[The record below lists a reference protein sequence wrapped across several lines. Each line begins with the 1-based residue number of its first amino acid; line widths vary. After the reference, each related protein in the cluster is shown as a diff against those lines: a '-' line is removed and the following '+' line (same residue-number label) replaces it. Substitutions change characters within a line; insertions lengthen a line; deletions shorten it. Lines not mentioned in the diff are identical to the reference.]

1 VPAVDARRRFS
12 EIDVLKAV
20 GILTVVL
27 IHSLRNPWDPRISSA
42 ELWLQVVTRFAVP
55 GFLLCSGFLYATT
68 SPVSARVTL
77 QRVRR
82 VVLPYLVAS
91 FGAQL
96 WWAATGPAHDLRTA
110 ASEIALASSF
120 GPYYYVFVHFWL
132 VLVTPLFAVAP
143 RRVLAG
149 LTAGLVASQ
158 AFFEARMELVIP
170 FFWHIRNPLLW
181 WAYFLVGW
189 LLRLHYAAVRSFVVE
204 HRAKLAVALAL
215 AWLAATWV
223 GGGQPQTS
231 FVRSAIWLDI
241 YVTLGL
247 IFVAACGRER
257 VPGWM
262 RSLSDATF
270 AIYLLHLFFVYGAER
285 IIRANSEAFSPPV
298 IGLYWAAGVAGSL
311 AVIWAARRLLGPR
324 SRDVVGA

>member
-1 VPAVDARRRFS
+1 MDAPRRFS
-12 EIDVLKAV
+12 EIDVLKTV

-42 ELWLQVVTRFAVP
+42 EMWLQVVTRFAVP

-68 SPVSARVTL
+68 SPVSGRVTL

-91 FGAQL
+91 FAAQL

-110 ASEIALASSF
+110 ATEIALASSF
-120 GPYYYVFVHFWL
+120 GPYYYVFVHFCL
-132 VLVTPLFAVAP
+132 VLATPLFAVAP
-143 RRVLAG
+143 RLVLAV
-149 LTAGLVASQ
+149 LAAALVVSQ
-158 AFFEARMELVIP
+158 AFFEARMELVFP

-181 WAYFLVGW
+181 WAYFLIGW

-204 HRAKLAVALAL
+204 HRAKLAVGLAL
-215 AWLAATWV
+215 AWLAFSWL

-231 FVRSAIWLDI
+231 LVRGAIWADI
-241 YVTLGL
+241 YATLGL
-247 IFVAACGRER
+247 LFVAACGRER

-270 AIYLLHLFFVYGAER
+270 AIYLLHLFFVYGAEKVVQ
-285 IIRANSEAFSPPV
+285 AGSGAFAPAV
-298 IGLYWAAGVAGSL
+298 IGLYWGAGVAGSL
-311 AVIWAARRLLGPR
+311 ALIWLARRTLGPR